1 MPLTS
6 HEALDELLT
15 LPVVLCL
22 RYEARTYLSY
32 THLLYVFC
40 MPSTVQALGAMAKPE
55 ADTILAL
62 LHGADGL

>member
-40 MPSTVQALGAMAKPE
+40 MPSTVQALAKPE

-62 LHGADGL
+62 PHGADGL